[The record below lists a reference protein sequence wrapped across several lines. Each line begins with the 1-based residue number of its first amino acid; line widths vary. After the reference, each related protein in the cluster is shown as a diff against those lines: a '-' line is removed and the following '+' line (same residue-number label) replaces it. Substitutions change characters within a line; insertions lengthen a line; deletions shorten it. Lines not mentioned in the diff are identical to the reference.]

1 MVPRDQ
7 RSYYTIYYAY
17 MLVLDMALELTKV
30 LISDSIDASCRE
42 ILQNNNVPVD
52 YKPGISK
59 EELLAI
65 IKV

>member
-1 MVPRDQ
+1 
-7 RSYYTIYYAY
+7 